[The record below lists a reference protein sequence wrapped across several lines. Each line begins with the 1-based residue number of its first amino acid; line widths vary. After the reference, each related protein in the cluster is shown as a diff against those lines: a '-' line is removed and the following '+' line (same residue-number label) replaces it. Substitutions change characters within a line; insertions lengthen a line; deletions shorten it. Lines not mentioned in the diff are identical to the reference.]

1 MIEMLWLIKIR
12 FENNLIL
19 RTLEVYL
26 FEEDFK
32 LQLLTANEE
41 AILRNS

>member
-1 MIEMLWLIKIR
+1 MIEMLWLIKIP